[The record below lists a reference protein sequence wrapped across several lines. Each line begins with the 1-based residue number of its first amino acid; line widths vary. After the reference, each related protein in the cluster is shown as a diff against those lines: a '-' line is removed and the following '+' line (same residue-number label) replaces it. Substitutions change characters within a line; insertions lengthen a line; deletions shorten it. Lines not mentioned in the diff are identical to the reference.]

1 MPCLGVGSASEG
13 GAASPQLADQRR
25 GASACE
31 PRGGKGDGAPIA
43 MEALQLAAVLGR
55 LFEIKVCAQKK
66 RVILERET
74 TGHWLPRL
82 FIRITSSDTTPV
94 AYEWVHYNLLLCS
107 DGLITPCSS
116 VVMDS

>member
-82 FIRITSSDTTPV
+82 FMRNCHRI
-94 AYEWVHYNLLLCS
+94 LLLLHTN
-107 DGLITPCSS
+107 GFITTSYC
-116 VVMDS
+116 VVTG